1 MFQVNKLAKINKRD
15 HTEEALPDV
24 LGNSCFDKFE
34 NFTGKRR
41 WRRLA
46 SFQKRFFDRDLY

>member
-15 HTEEALPDV
+15 HTEGALPDV

-41 WRRLA
+41 WRTLA
-46 SFQKRFFDRDLY
+46 SFQGRFFDRDLH